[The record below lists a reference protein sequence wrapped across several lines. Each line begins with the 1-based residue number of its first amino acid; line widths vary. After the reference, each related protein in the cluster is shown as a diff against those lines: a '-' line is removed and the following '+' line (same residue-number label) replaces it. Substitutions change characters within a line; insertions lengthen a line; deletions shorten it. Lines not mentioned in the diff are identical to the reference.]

1 MAGGTTC
8 AVTAPTPSVARM
20 ETFERTIYNA
30 EHEQFRAAFRQWL
43 DKEVVPHHEKWEADG
58 IVPRD
63 IWLAAGKLGF
73 LGYHVPEQ
81 YGGGGVTDFKFGAI
95 MQEEVSETGVIG
107 SANGMTLHNDIVL
120 PYYLGLAT
128 DDQKERWLPKMVKGE
143 LIGALAIT
151 EPNTGS
157 DVANVRTSAV
167 RRGDTWVV
175 NGAKTFIT
183 NGINSDL
190 VITTVRTNDQPGH
203 RGLSLLILERGMKGF
218 ERGRNLSKLG
228 MHAQDTAELFFTDV
242 EVPSENMLGV
252 EGQGF
257 VYLMQNLA
265 QERLNMAVG
274 GVKVASAALQA
285 TLDYTK
291 DRKAF
296 GQSIATF
303 QNSKFVLAEIATEV
317 QIAQVYVDRCIEL
330 HCEGRLSAEQA
341 AAAKFWVTEL
351 QNRVVDKCLQ
361 LHGGYGYMLEYPIA
375 RAWADS
381 RIQTIYGGTTEIMK
395 EIVGRS
401 LTK

>member
-1 MAGGTTC
+1 
-8 AVTAPTPSVARM
+8 M

-30 EHEQFRAAFRQWL
+30 EHEQFRAAIRQSL
-43 DKEVVPHHEKWEADG
+43 DKEIVPNHEKWEADQ

-63 IWLAAGKLGF
+63 IWLQAGSLGF

-81 YGGGGVTDFKFGAI
+81 YGGGGVDDYKFGAI

-128 DDQKERWLPKMVKGE
+128 DDQKQRWLPKMVRGE

-167 RRGDTWVV
+167 QRGDAWIV
-175 NGAKTFIT
+175 NGSKTFIT

-203 RGLSLLILERGMKGF
+203 RGLSLLVLERGMKGF
-218 ERGRNLSKLG
+218 ERGRNLNKLG
-228 MHAQDTAELFFTDV
+228 MHAQDTAELSFVDV
-242 EVPSENMLGV
+242 EVPAENMLGV

-265 QERLNMAVG
+265 QERLGMAVG
-274 GVKVASAALQA
+274 GVKVASAALNW
-285 TLDYTK
+285 TLDYTRE
-291 DRKAF
+291 RKAF
-296 GQSIATF
+296 GQSISNF
-303 QNSKFVLAEIATEV
+303 QNSKFVLAELATEV

-330 HCEGRLSAEQA
+330 HCEGKLSAEQS
-341 AAAKFWVTEL
+341 AAAKYWVTEL
-351 QNRVVDKCLQ
+351 QNKVVDKCLQ